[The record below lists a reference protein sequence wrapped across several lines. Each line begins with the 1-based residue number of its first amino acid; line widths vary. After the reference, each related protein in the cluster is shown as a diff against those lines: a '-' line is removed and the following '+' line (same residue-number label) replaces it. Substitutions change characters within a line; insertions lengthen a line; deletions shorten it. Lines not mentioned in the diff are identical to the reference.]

1 MQGLA
6 DTLVAIKQ
14 ASQKEEESEKKFLQQ
29 IDAELIAVAGRIQ
42 ARSRD
47 ESVSIEGDTIQ
58 DSMSEDSSMPETTN
72 NLVNSIIKARELIKM
87 LLERNTRPPMSIPP
101 LTNINPPNI
110 EPLDISKSLTESY
123 RDSSIYNK
131 ILIND
136 DILNSLSMSERE
148 AVVYSLINAGAGI
161 EEKRDV
167 KLEDLLNITGAGA
180 EEKFVLSS
188 ARLEDLSSIIEEES
202 GVDSAK
208 NPIGLTFTLPE
219 IKENDAE
226 SPRTLNKAAHINLS
240 PISTPKSGRSELKR
254 SQSFGYSDVPTPLS
268 ESNEMNKAQI
278 QDDLESKNSKSG
290 NLEGT
295 AEFERLKRDYSGL
308 LEED

>member
-1 MQGLA
+1 MQSLA

-14 ASQKEEESEKKFLQQ
+14 SSHKEEEAEKKFLQQ
-29 IDAELIAVAGRIQ
+29 IDAELIAVAGRTQ

-58 DSMSEDSSMPETTN
+58 DSLSEDSIMPESTS
-72 NLVNSIIKARELIKM
+72 NLVNSIVKARELIKM
-87 LLERNTRPPMSIPP
+87 LLERNTRPPMTIPP
-101 LTNINPPNI
+101 LTNLNPPQFENV
-110 EPLDISKSLTESY
+110 DISKSLTESY

-148 AVVYSLINAGAGI
+148 AVVYSLINAGAGV
-161 EEKRDV
+161 EDKHDV
-167 KLEDLLNITGAGA
+167 RLEDLLNVSNA
-180 EEKFVLSS
+180 EEKFILSS

-208 NPIGLTFTLPE
+208 DPIGLTFTLPE
-219 IKENDAE
+219 IKEHEAE
-226 SPRTLNKAAHINLS
+226 SPRTFNKPAHLNLS
-240 PISTPKSGRSELKR
+240 PISTPNSGRSVLKR

-268 ESNEMNKAQI
+268 ESNDLNRAQF
-278 QDDLESKNSKSG
+278 QDELESKTSK

-295 AEFERLKRDYSGL
+295 AEFERLKRDYSDL
-308 LEED
+308 LEDD